1 MSRDVDS
8 RQSLSVPQIITV
20 VLTSNA
26 RLWLFSIAGEHPTTG
41 KIFNI
46 CCKLDSAR
54 IVRLL
59 PALPAYCGYSESLNL
74 EVHIVSLEA
83 TT

>member
-59 PALPAYCGYSESLNL
+59 PAYCGYSESLNL